1 MNGWQVE
8 YNSTLLML
16 EEYLEMLTISE
27 DMMDIDEI
35 LDEEVLNDR

>member
-1 MNGWQVE
+1 METTMNGWQVE

-35 LDEEVLNDR
+35 LDEEF